1 MLRFQHGDRH
11 RNCFVDD
18 ESLEGRHPLTPRSR
32 KMSEKLVKEET
43 LDPDD
48 WTDVREIG
56 HRMMDDVMND
66 LSSIRRRPVWR
77 RIPAEAK
84 ATLNA
89 PVPRE
94 GQSLE
99 SVYEEFRENIE
110 PYALGNRH
118 PSFWGWVIGSG
129 TPTGVLGDMLA
140 SAMNTN
146 ASGFEQ
152 SSAYVEAQVINWFKS
167 LFGFPDEAT
176 GILVSSGS
184 AGNLTSL
191 TVARDAILP
200 DALNDGLFSLG
211 GRACVYASDEVHNSV
226 DKAVGVLGLGRSS
239 LRRIR
244 TKDDF
249 TIDLDALREAIAKDK
264 RDGARPICIVGTAG
278 TVATGAIDDLSA
290 LADIAQENGMWYHV
304 DGAFGAIA
312 ALSDRLRPR
321 LNGMERADSLAF
333 DLHKWLYVNFD
344 AGCVLVR
351 RPEAQ
356 LESFSIPASYLSTL
370 KGGVATGPHRYGEMG
385 VDLSRGFRAL
395 KAWMIFKT
403 YGFDKYARLVDQNV
417 AQAAYLAE
425 LVEEHDL
432 LELVAPVPLN
442 VVCFRYVKQG
452 LSAAALDELN
462 ERILV
467 RLQEDGLAVPSGVRI
482 RGKFALRVANVNHR
496 SRRED
501 FAALVKN
508 AARLGMELEANG

>member
-1 MLRFQHGDRH
+1 M
-11 RNCFVDD
+11 
-18 ESLEGRHPLTPRSR
+18 T
-32 KMSEKLVKEET
+32 EKPVKEET
-43 LDPDD
+43 LDPED
-48 WTDVREIG
+48 WTAVTAIG

-66 LSSIRRRPVWR
+66 LATIRSRPVWKP
-77 RIPAEAK
+77 IPDAAK
-84 ATLNA
+84 TKLDASA
-89 PVPRE
+89 PRE

-99 SVYEEFRENIE
+99 SVYAEFRENIE

-118 PSFWGWVIGSG
+118 PRFWGWVIGSG
-129 TPTGVLGDMLA
+129 TPVGVLGDMLA
-140 SAMNTN
+140 STMNTN

-152 SSAYVEAQVINWFKS
+152 SSAYVEAEVIDWFKS

-191 TVARDAILP
+191 TVARDAMIP
-200 DALNDGLFSLG
+200 NVVNDGLSGIG
-211 GRACVYASDEVHNSV
+211 GRAYVYASDEVHNSV
-226 DKAVGVLGLGRSS
+226 DKAVGLLGLGRSS

-244 TKDDF
+244 TNDDF

-264 RDGARPICIVGTAG
+264 SDGAKPICIVGTAG

-312 ALSDRLRPR
+312 ALSDTLRPR
-321 LNGMERADSLAF
+321 LAGMERADSLAF

-370 KGGVATGPHRYGEMG
+370 KGGIATGPHRYGEMG

-395 KAWMIFKT
+395 KAWMSFKT

-417 AQAAYLAE
+417 AQAKYLAE
-425 LVEEHDL
+425 LVEAHDE

-467 RLQEDGLAVPSGVRI
+467 RLQEDGIAVPSGVRI

-501 FAALVKN
+501 FLALVEN
-508 AARLGMELEANG
+508 AVRLGREE

>member
-1 MLRFQHGDRH
+1 ML
-11 RNCFVDD
+11 
-18 ESLEGRHPLTPRSR
+18 
-32 KMSEKLVKEET
+32 
-43 LDPDD
+43 
-48 WTDVREIG
+48 
-56 HRMMDDVMND
+56 
-66 LSSIRRRPVWR
+66 
-77 RIPAEAK
+77 
-84 ATLNA
+84 
-89 PVPRE
+89 
-94 GQSLE
+94 
-99 SVYEEFRENIE
+99 
-110 PYALGNRH
+110 PY
-118 PSFWGWVIGSG
+118 V
-129 TPTGVLGDMLA
+129 V
-140 SAMNTN
+140 
-146 ASGFEQ
+146 
-152 SSAYVEAQVINWFKS
+152 
-167 LFGFPDEAT
+167 
-176 GILVSSGS
+176 
-184 AGNLTSL
+184 
-191 TVARDAILP
+191 
-200 DALNDGLFSLG
+200 NDGLAGLG

-226 DKAVGVLGLGRSS
+226 DKAIGVLGLGRSS

-244 TKDDF
+244 TNDDF

-264 RDGARPICIVGTAG
+264 RDGAKPICIVGTAG

-312 ALSDRLRPR
+312 ALSDTLRPR
-321 LNGMERADSLAF
+321 LKGMERADSLAF

-370 KGGVATGPHRYGEMG
+370 KGGIATGPHRYGEMG

-395 KAWMIFKT
+395 KAWMSFKT

-417 AQAAYLAE
+417 AQAKYLAE
-425 LVEEHDL
+425 LVEVHDE

-452 LSAAALDELN
+452 LSATALDELN

-467 RLQEDGLAVPSGVRI
+467 RLQEDGIAVPSGVRI

-501 FAALVKN
+501 FLALVEN
-508 AARLGMELEANG
+508 AVRLGGEG

>member
-1 MLRFQHGDRH
+1 MTDNF
-11 RNCFVDD
+11 
-18 ESLEGRHPLTPRSR
+18 
-32 KMSEKLVKEET
+32 VKEET

-48 WTDVREIG
+48 WTDVKAIG

-66 LSSIRRRPVWR
+66 LATIRSRPVWK
-77 RIPAEAK
+77 RIPADALDSLK
-84 ATLNA
+84 APL
-89 PVPRE
+89 PRD

-99 SVYEEFRENIE
+99 SVYDEFRKNVE

-129 TPTGVLGDMLA
+129 TPTGVLGDLLA

-152 SSAYVEAQVINWFKS
+152 SSAYVEGQLITWFKE
-167 LFGFPDEAT
+167 LFGFPEEST
-176 GILVSSGS
+176 GMLVSSGS

-191 TVARDAILP
+191 TVARDAMLP
-200 DALNDGLFSLG
+200 NVVDDGLSSLG
-211 GRACVYASDEVHNSV
+211 ARACMYASSEVHNSV
-226 DKAVGVLGLGRSS
+226 DKAMGVIGLGRSS
-239 LRRIR
+239 LRRIK
-244 TKDDF
+244 TNDDF
-249 TIDLDALREAIAKDK
+249 TIDVGALRDEIEKDK
-264 RDGARPICIVGTAG
+264 REGAKPVCIVGTAG

-290 LADIAQENGMWYHV
+290 LADLAEEYGMWYHV

-312 ALSDRLRPR
+312 ALSDRLRPM
-321 LNGMERADSLAF
+321 LKGMERADSLAF

-351 RPEAQ
+351 RPGAQ
-356 LESFSIPASYLSTL
+356 LKSFSIPASYLSTL
-370 KGGVATGPHRYGEMG
+370 KGGIATGIYRHGEMG
-385 VDLSRGFRAL
+385 VDLSRGFRSL
-395 KAWMIFKT
+395 KAWMSFKT
-403 YGFDKYARLVDQNV
+403 YGFDKYARLVEQNV
-417 AQAAYLAE
+417 AQAKYLAG
-425 LVEEHDL
+425 LVEAHDE

-442 VVCFRYVKQG
+442 VVCFRYMKKG

-462 ERILV
+462 ERILI

-501 FAALVKN
+501 FAALVEN
-508 AARLGMELEANG
+508 STRLGAELAPGASFRQSADG

>member
-1 MLRFQHGDRH
+1 MTDKQ
-11 RNCFVDD
+11 
-18 ESLEGRHPLTPRSR
+18 
-32 KMSEKLVKEET
+32 EET
-43 LDPDD
+43 FDPED
-48 WTDVREIG
+48 WTEIKEIG

-66 LSSIRRRPVWR
+66 LATIRSRPVWKR
-77 RIPAEAK
+77 VPAAAK
-84 ATLNA
+84 DALNA

-99 SVYEEFRENIE
+99 SVYREFREYVE

-140 SAMNTN
+140 SGMNTN

-152 SSAYVEAQVINWFKS
+152 SSAYVEAQVLKWFKN
-167 LFGFPDEAT
+167 LFGFPEDAT

-191 TVARDAILP
+191 TVARDAMLP
-200 DALNDGLFSLG
+200 SVVNDGLSSLG
-211 GRACVYASDEVHNSV
+211 GRACMYASDEVHNSV
-226 DKAVGVLGLGRSS
+226 DKSVGVLGLGRSA

-249 TIDLDALREAIAKDK
+249 TIDLDALCEAIAQDK
-264 RDGARPICIVGTAG
+264 REGCRPICIVGTAG

-290 LADIAQENGMWYHV
+290 LADIAQENGMWFHV

-312 ALSDRLRPR
+312 ALSETLRPR
-321 LNGMERADSLAF
+321 LAGMERADSLAF

-356 LESFSIPASYLSTL
+356 LDSFSIPASYLSTL

-395 KAWMIFKT
+395 KAWMSFKT

-425 LVEEHDL
+425 LVEAHDE

-442 VVCFRYVKQG
+442 VVCFRYVKKG
-452 LSAAALDELN
+452 LSAAALDDLN

-496 SRRED
+496 SRRHD
-501 FAALVKN
+501 FDALVDN
-508 AARLGMELEANG
+508 ATRIGAEIAAKP